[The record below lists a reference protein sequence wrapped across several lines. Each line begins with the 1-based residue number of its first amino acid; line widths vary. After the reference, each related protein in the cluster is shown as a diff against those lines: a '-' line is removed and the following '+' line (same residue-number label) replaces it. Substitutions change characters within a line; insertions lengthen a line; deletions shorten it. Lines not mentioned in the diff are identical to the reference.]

1 MRRRLMLTAMCAL
14 AAALLCTHLRLP
26 RSAQVYRLSQ
36 SGAAARSGETMDVS
50 MPNGTVQVNRA
61 SPAELDQ
68 LPGVGPALAQEIIA
82 EREKN
87 GFFHYPEG
95 LVSVRGIGPKTLE
108 RMREQLRLP

>member
-50 MPNGTVQVNRA
+50 TPHGTVQVNRA

-87 GFFHYPEG
+87 GFFHYPED

-108 RMREQLRLP
+108 RLREQLRLP

>member
-87 GFFHYPEG
+87 GFFHYPED

-108 RMREQLRLP
+108 RLREQLRLP

>member
-1 MRRRLMLTAMCAL
+1 MRRRLMLATMCAL

-36 SGAAARSGETMDVS
+36 SGAADRSGETMDVS
-50 MPNGTVQVNRA
+50 MPHGTVQVNRA

-87 GFFHYPEG
+87 GFFHYPED
-95 LVSVRGIGPKTLE
+95 LVGVRGIGPKTLE
-108 RMREQLRLP
+108 RLREQLRLP

>member
-1 MRRRLMLTAMCAL
+1 
-14 AAALLCTHLRLP
+14 
-26 RSAQVYRLSQ
+26 AQVYHLAQ
-36 SGAAARSGETMDVS
+36 AGAAARSGETMDVS

-87 GFFHYPEG
+87 GFFHYPED
-95 LVSVRGIGPKTLE
+95 LVGVRGIGPKTLE

>member
-1 MRRRLMLTAMCAL
+1 MRRRLMLAALCAL

-26 RSAQVYRLSQ
+26 RSAQVYHLAQ
-36 SGAAARSGETMDVS
+36 SGASARSGETMAVS
-50 MPNGTVQVNRA
+50 MPHGTVQVNRA

-68 LPGVGPALAQEIIA
+68 LPGVGPALAREIIA

-87 GFFHYPEG
+87 GFFHYPED

-108 RMREQLRLP
+108 RMREQLKLP